1 MCLGWI
7 KLELQLEGLSRE
19 TSTIR
24 SRSLL
29 SPPVAILN
37 SFGTLMIALGII
49 VVRRVRVGISLQAE
63 PLSPAMTSPV
73 AVSSE
78 QKVREGNPAHDACLR
93 SLHSSNSHENIY
105 YNGLNKLIFIKYAS
119 ASSNLLLL

>member
-1 MCLGWI
+1 
-7 KLELQLEGLSRE
+7 
-19 TSTIR
+19 
-24 SRSLL
+24 
-29 SPPVAILN
+29 
-37 SFGTLMIALGII
+37 MIALGII

-63 PLSPAMTSPV
+63 PLSPAMTSAV
-73 AVSSE
+73 VVSSE

-93 SLHSSNSHENIY
+93 SLHSSNSHGNIY